1 MIPRIIHYCWFGGNE
16 LPELERRCI
25 ASWSEKMP
33 GCETVRW
40 DESNFDFSS
49 CAFAREAHAEGK
61 WAFVSDYARFRILRD
76 HGGVFLDTD
85 VELLRPLDDLLALQA
100 FTGFT
105 KDSSFVNPGLV
116 VASEAGNHVMADV
129 VRKYESM
136 NLLPQQGR
144 VHPQSSPRTL
154 TALLEEFYGL
164 RRDGSLQDLDGL
176 TVFPAEFFDP
186 IDPHSGLMNVT
197 DETYSIHHYSGTWL
211 FPAKKYRL
219 ELRKK
224 LAPKVGPK
232 LSWFIS
238 SVSSVVRYGKDAF

>member
-1 MIPRIIHYCWFGGNE
+1 MIPRTIHYCWFGGSE
-16 LPELERRCI
+16 LPVLEQRCV

-33 GCETVRW
+33 GCEVIRW

-49 CAFAREAHAEGK
+49 CKFACEAYAAGK

-85 VELLRPLDDLLALQA
+85 VELLRPLDDLLGREA

-116 VASEAGNHVMADV
+116 VASEVGGQVMADA
-129 VRKYESM
+129 VRRYESM
-136 NLLPQQGR
+136 RLAPQQGR

-154 TALLEEFYGL
+154 TALLEESYGL
-164 RRDGSLQDLDGL
+164 RRDGSLQELDGF
-176 TVFPAEFFDP
+176 TVFPAEYFDP
-186 IDPHSGLMNVT
+186 IDPHTGAMSVT
-197 DETYSIHHYSGTWL
+197 DRTYSIHHYSGTWL
-211 FPAKKYRL
+211 LPAKKYRL
-219 ELRKK
+219 EMRKK

-232 LSWFIS
+232 LSWLIS
-238 SVSSVVRYGKDAF
+238 CAASVAKYGKEAF